1 MDVAGDFLQ
10 IIVRIDQKRMVA
22 ALVKTT
28 RVMTATVE
36 VSRAG
41 GILMTH
47 EFLEIP
53 RGVFTGR

>member
-22 ALVKTT
+22 ALVKMT

-36 VSRAG
+36 SGRAG
-41 GILMTH
+41 DIEMTH

-53 RGVFTGR
+53 RGVFTSR